1 MYRVRMT
8 VLFINLRVI
17 INSLYVARDNPT
29 SIDRGA
35 FTMPS
40 RQTRKFLRFRGKGL
54 LVPSCLAIS
63 IYFFPTLKI
72 VHRGV
77 SRGLMCLLEPLID
90 GGARVVGALSTP
102 LT

>member
-1 MYRVRMT
+1 MIATWKVCSASDGVAIRERKRGVDRH
-8 VLFINLRVI
+8 LF
-17 INSLYVARDNPT
+17 
-29 SIDRGA
+29 
-35 FTMPS
+35 FF
-40 RQTRKFLRFRGKGL
+40 FL
-54 LVPSCLAIS
+54 
-63 IYFFPTLKI
+63 TLKI